1 MHDEWGIMTVEKESP
16 VSLHIQIRNDLIA
29 QMLRGELGPNDRLP
43 SERELQS
50 RYDVSRT
57 TVRLA
62 LRDLAGSGFIYSRPG
77 KGTFVAPTIIDSTSA
92 QIAGL
97 TDNLTKEGAKATSR
111 ILLQEELPASLSM
124 ASLLRVNP
132 KAPLFRL
139 RRLRLADGVPVAI
152 SDSLLPLEFCEDLPE
167 QDFEK
172 DSLYE
177 TLRANGLVLAK
188 AELMM
193 IADMP
198 TDDEQR
204 LLEMQDNV
212 PVMRIERITLLSNG
226 QPVEYATSTYQ
237 SDGCR
242 FNVLLGKGG
251 DHAFFQYPGPMKRQI
266 GMADS
271 NFSELTSMSSRT
283 SKLG

>member
-1 MHDEWGIMTVEKESP
+1 MTIDKESP
-16 VSLHIQIRNDLIA
+16 ISLHIQIRNDLIA
-29 QMLRGELGPNDRLP
+29 LMLRGELGPNDRLP

-50 RYDVSRT
+50 RYNVSRT

-77 KGTFVAPTIIDSTSA
+77 KGTFVAPTIIDSTDT

-97 TDNLTKEGAKATSR
+97 TDNLAKEGVKTTNK
-111 ILLQEELPASLSM
+111 ILLQEEVPATLSM
-124 ASLLRVNP
+124 ATLLRVNP
-132 KAPLFRL
+132 KVPLFRL
-139 RRLRLADGVPVAI
+139 RRLCLADGVPVAI
-152 SDSLLPLEFCEDLPE
+152 NDSLLPLEFCEDLPE

-172 DSLYE
+172 VSLYE
-177 TLRANGLVLAK
+177 TLRAKGLVLAT

-198 TDDEQR
+198 TYEEQR
-204 LLEMQDNV
+204 LLEMQDNI
-212 PVMRIERITLLSNG
+212 PVIRIERITLLSNG
-226 QPVEYATSTYQ
+226 QPVEYATSAYQ

-251 DHAFFQYPGPMKRQI
+251 DHAFFQYPGPMKRQM

-271 NFSELTSMSSRT
+271 NFSELSSMSSRT